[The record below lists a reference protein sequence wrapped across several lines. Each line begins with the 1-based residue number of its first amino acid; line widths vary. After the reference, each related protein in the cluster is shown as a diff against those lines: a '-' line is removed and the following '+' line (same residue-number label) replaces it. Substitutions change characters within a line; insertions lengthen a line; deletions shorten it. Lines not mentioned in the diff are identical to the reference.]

1 MFIDKFI
8 RKKEKKPLLRKR
20 RVSPLT
26 IKILSINVIAI
37 FVVFTAVLHL
47 DRYEDSL
54 IQTELEGLERQA
66 TLFANALSEVAVA
79 RTLGTH
85 NYLSI
90 TAVQN
95 VIDRS
100 ALDSPARSRVFD
112 TGGELLADSYRLPGR
127 VPSVTTTP
135 LASVSPNIFFQ
146 KFLDNFFQDFFYSS
160 TQQHVPNY
168 QQHTIQ
174 LARAFPEVI
183 SALRGSSIKTVKA
196 TTTGGKELTVAMPI
210 RDSLFEKYKP
220 VLGVLLLSSDDKN
233 INAAF
238 NSYQKEL
245 IIAVVIA
252 IIITSALSLYLS
264 RSITRPILRLASAAE
279 KIRSDRNGQQEISKV
294 SERNDELG
302 ELSKALTQMTDDLWQ
317 RLDAIEKF
325 AADVAHEIKNPLTS
339 IRSAVETAS
348 KIKENEKR
356 DKLLALI
363 LDDVHRLDRLITDIS
378 DSSRLDT
385 ELSREKFTAIDIGKL
400 LRAFYELRTSQKKFG
415 EKNLTLNITEGN
427 AELLILGHEIR
438 IVQVIDNIVD
448 NAITFSPPHGSIN
461 IVISADTKSVT
472 ITIDDQGPGIPKG
485 KLDAIFDRFYSERP
499 STEKFGLHSGLGLSI
514 CKQITEAHNGDI
526 TAENRLDHQNITRG
540 ARFIITLPRVTEK
553 QILEP

>member
-1 MFIDKFI
+1 MFIYNLI
-8 RKKEKKPLLRKR
+8 RKKERRSSSRKR

-79 RTLGTH
+79 RNPGTQ

-100 ALDSPARSRVFD
+100 ALDSPARSRVFG

-127 VPSVTTTP
+127 VPSVTTKP

-146 KFLDNFFQDFFYSS
+146 KFLDKFFQDFFHSP

-196 TTTGGKELTVAMPI
+196 TTTGRKLLTVAMPI
-210 RDSLFEKYKP
+210 RKKYKP

-233 INAAF
+233 INVAF

-264 RSITRPILRLASAAE
+264 RSITRPIRRLASAAE
-279 KIRSDRNGQQEISKV
+279 KIRSDRNGRHEISEV

-348 KIKENEKR
+348 KIKDNEKR

-385 ELSREKFTAIDIGKL
+385 ELSREKFTAIDIAKL
-400 LRAFYELRTSQKKFG
+400 LLAFYELRTSQKKFG
-415 EKNLTLNITEGN
+415 EKNLTLDIMEGN

-448 NAITFSPPHGSIN
+448 NAITFSPPHGNIN
-461 IVISADTKSVT
+461 IVVSADTKSVT

-499 STEKFGLHSGLGLSI
+499 PTEKFGLHSGLGLSI
-514 CKQITEAHNGDI
+514 CKQITEAHNGEI
-526 TAENRLDHQNITRG
+526 TAENRLDHQSITKG
-540 ARFIITLPRVTEK
+540 ARFIITLPRVTKE

>member
-1 MFIDKFI
+1 MFIYNLI
-8 RKKEKKPLLRKR
+8 RKKERRSSSRKR

-79 RTLGTH
+79 RNPGTQ

-100 ALDSPARSRVFD
+100 ALDSPARSRVFG

-127 VPSVTTTP
+127 VPLVTTKP

-146 KFLDNFFQDFFYSS
+146 KFLDKFFQDFFYSP

-196 TTTGGKELTVAMPI
+196 TTTGRKLLTVAMPI
-210 RDSLFEKYKP
+210 RKKYKP

-233 INAAF
+233 INVAF

-264 RSITRPILRLASAAE
+264 RSITRPIRRLASAAE
-279 KIRSDRNGQQEISKV
+279 KIRSDRNGRHEISEV

-348 KIKENEKR
+348 KIKDNEKR

-385 ELSREKFTAIDIGKL
+385 ELSREKFTAIDIAKL
-400 LRAFYELRTSQKKFG
+400 LLAFYELRTSQKKFG
-415 EKNLTLNITEGN
+415 EKNLTLDIMEGN

-448 NAITFSPPHGSIN
+448 NAITFSPPHGNIN
-461 IVISADTKSVT
+461 IVVSADTKSVT

-499 STEKFGLHSGLGLSI
+499 PTEKFGLHSGLGLSI
-514 CKQITEAHNGDI
+514 CKQITEAHNGEI
-526 TAENRLDHQNITRG
+526 TAENRLDPQSITKG
-540 ARFIITLPRVTEK
+540 ARFIITLPRVTKE

>member
-1 MFIDKFI
+1 MFIYNLI
-8 RKKEKKPLLRKR
+8 RKKEKRSSSRKR

-79 RTLGTH
+79 RNPGAQ
-85 NYLSI
+85 NYLSV

-100 ALDSPARSRVFD
+100 ALESLARSRVFS

-127 VPSVTTTP
+127 VPSVTTKP

-146 KFLDNFFQDFFYSS
+146 KFLDKFFQDFFYST
-160 TQQHVPNY
+160 TQQHLPNY

-196 TTTGGKELTVAMPI
+196 TTTGRKLLTVAMPI
-210 RDSLFEKYKP
+210 RKKYKP

-233 INAAF
+233 INLAF

-245 IIAVVIA
+245 ITAVVIA
-252 IIITSALSLYLS
+252 IIITSTLSLYLS
-264 RSITRPILRLASAAE
+264 RSITRPIRRLAFAAE
-279 KIRSDRNGQQEISKV
+279 KIRSDRNGRHEISEV
-294 SERNDELG
+294 SERKDELG

-317 RLDAIEKF
+317 RLNAIEKF

-348 KIKENEKR
+348 KIKDNEKR

-363 LDDVHRLDRLITDIS
+363 LNDVHRLDRLITDIS

-385 ELSREKFTAIDIGKL
+385 ELSREKFTVIDIGKL
-400 LRAFYELRTSQKKFG
+400 LLAFYKLRTSQKKFDK
-415 EKNLTLNITEGN
+415 KNLTLNIPEGYDK
-427 AELLILGHEIR
+427 LLILGHEIR

-448 NAITFSPPHGSIN
+448 NAITFSPPHGNIN

-499 STEKFGLHSGLGLSI
+499 PTEKFGLHSGLGLSI
-514 CKQITEAHNGDI
+514 CKQITEAHNGEI
-526 TAENRLDHQNITRG
+526 TAENRLDQQSITKG
-540 ARFIITLPRVTEK
+540 ARFIITLPRVTKE
-553 QILEP
+553 QILEL

>member
-1 MFIDKFI
+1 MFIYNLI
-8 RKKEKKPLLRKR
+8 RKKERRSSSRKR

-79 RTLGTH
+79 RNPGTQ

-100 ALDSPARSRVFD
+100 ALDSPARSRVFG

-127 VPSVTTTP
+127 VPSVTTKP

-146 KFLDNFFQDFFYSS
+146 KFLDKFFQDFFYST

-196 TTTGGKELTVAMPI
+196 TTTGRKLLTVAMPI
-210 RDSLFEKYKP
+210 RKKYKP

-233 INAAF
+233 INVAF

-264 RSITRPILRLASAAE
+264 RSITRPIRRLASAAE
-279 KIRSDRNGQQEISKV
+279 KIRSDRNGRHEISEV

-348 KIKENEKR
+348 KIKDNEKR

-400 LRAFYELRTSQKKFG
+400 LLAFYELRTSQKKFG
-415 EKNLTLNITEGN
+415 EKNLTLDIMEGN

-448 NAITFSPPHGSIN
+448 NAITFSPPHGNIN
-461 IVISADTKSVT
+461 IVVSADTKSVT

-499 STEKFGLHSGLGLSI
+499 PTEKFGLHSGLGLSI
-514 CKQITEAHNGDI
+514 CKQITEAHNGEI
-526 TAENRLDHQNITRG
+526 TAENRLNHQSITKG
-540 ARFIITLPRVTEK
+540 ARFIITLPRVTKE

>member
-1 MFIDKFI
+1 MFIYNLI
-8 RKKEKKPLLRKR
+8 RKQERRSSSRKR

-47 DRYEDSL
+47 DRYEDTL

-79 RTLGTH
+79 RNPGTQ

-100 ALDSPARSRVFD
+100 ALDSPARSRVFG

-127 VPSVTTTP
+127 VPLVTTKP

-146 KFLDNFFQDFFYSS
+146 KFLDKFFQDFFYST

-196 TTTGGKELTVAMPI
+196 TTTGRKLLTVAMPI
-210 RDSLFEKYKP
+210 RKKYKP

-233 INAAF
+233 INVAF

-264 RSITRPILRLASAAE
+264 RSITRPIRRLASAAE
-279 KIRSDRNGQQEISKV
+279 KIRSDRNGRHEITEV

-339 IRSAVETAS
+339 IRSAVETAG
-348 KIKENEKR
+348 KIKDNEKR

-400 LRAFYELRTSQKKFG
+400 LLAFYELRTSQKKFG
-415 EKNLTLNITEGN
+415 EKNLTLDIMEGN

-448 NAITFSPPHGSIN
+448 NAITFSPPHGN
-461 IVISADTKSVT
+461 IDIVVSADTKSVT

-499 STEKFGLHSGLGLSI
+499 PTEKFGLHSGLGLSI
-514 CKQITEAHNGDI
+514 CKQITEAHNGEI
-526 TAENRLDHQNITRG
+526 TAENRLDPQSITKG
-540 ARFIITLPRVTEK
+540 ARFIITLPRVTKE

>member
-1 MFIDKFI
+1 MFIYNLI
-8 RKKEKKPLLRKR
+8 RKKERRSSSRKR

-79 RTLGTH
+79 RNPGTQ

-100 ALDSPARSRVFD
+100 ALDSPARSRVFG

-127 VPSVTTTP
+127 VPSVTTKP

-146 KFLDNFFQDFFYSS
+146 KFLDKFFQDFFYST

-196 TTTGGKELTVAMPI
+196 TTTGRKLLTVAMPI
-210 RDSLFEKYKP
+210 RKKYKP

-233 INAAF
+233 INVAF

-264 RSITRPILRLASAAE
+264 RSITRPIRRLASAAE
-279 KIRSDRNGQQEISKV
+279 KIRSDRNGRHEISEV

-348 KIKENEKR
+348 KIKDNEKR

-400 LRAFYELRTSQKKFG
+400 LLAFYELRTSQKKFG
-415 EKNLTLNITEGN
+415 EKNLTLDIMEGN

-461 IVISADTKSVT
+461 IVVSADTKSVT

-499 STEKFGLHSGLGLSI
+499 PTEKFGLHSGLGLSI
-514 CKQITEAHNGDI
+514 CKQITEAHNGEI
-526 TAENRLDHQNITRG
+526 TAENRLDHQSITKG
-540 ARFIITLPRVTEK
+540 ARFIITLPRVTKE

>member
-1 MFIDKFI
+1 MFIYNLI
-8 RKKEKKPLLRKR
+8 RKKERRSSSRKR

-79 RTLGTH
+79 RNPGTQ

-100 ALDSPARSRVFD
+100 ALDSPARSRVFG

-127 VPSVTTTP
+127 VPSVTTKP

-146 KFLDNFFQDFFYSS
+146 KFLDKFFQDFFYST

-196 TTTGGKELTVAMPI
+196 TTTGRKLLTVAMPI
-210 RDSLFEKYKP
+210 RKKYKP

-233 INAAF
+233 INVAF

-264 RSITRPILRLASAAE
+264 RSITRPIRRLASAAE
-279 KIRSDRNGQQEISKV
+279 KIRSDRNGRHEISEV

-348 KIKENEKR
+348 KIKDNEKR

-385 ELSREKFTAIDIGKL
+385 ELSREKFTAIDIAKL
-400 LRAFYELRTSQKKFG
+400 LLAFYELRTSQKKFG
-415 EKNLTLNITEGN
+415 EKNLTLDIMEGN

-448 NAITFSPPHGSIN
+448 NAITFSPPHGNIN
-461 IVISADTKSVT
+461 IVVSADTKSVT

-499 STEKFGLHSGLGLSI
+499 PTEKFGLHSGLGLSI
-514 CKQITEAHNGDI
+514 CKQITEAHNGEI
-526 TAENRLDHQNITRG
+526 TAENRLDPQSITKG
-540 ARFIITLPRVTEK
+540 ARFIITLPRVTKE

>member
-1 MFIDKFI
+1 MFIYNLI
-8 RKKEKKPLLRKR
+8 RKKERRSSSRKR

-79 RTLGTH
+79 RNPGTQ

-100 ALDSPARSRVFD
+100 ALDSPARSRVFG

-127 VPSVTTTP
+127 VPSVTTKP

-146 KFLDNFFQDFFYSS
+146 KFLDKFFQDFFYST

-196 TTTGGKELTVAMPI
+196 TTTGRKLLTVAMPI
-210 RDSLFEKYKP
+210 RKKYKP

-233 INAAF
+233 INVAF

-264 RSITRPILRLASAAE
+264 RSITRPIRRLASAAE
-279 KIRSDRNGQQEISKV
+279 KIRSDRNGRHEISEV

-348 KIKENEKR
+348 KIKDNEKR

-385 ELSREKFTAIDIGKL
+385 ELSREKFTAIDIAKL
-400 LRAFYELRTSQKKFG
+400 LLAFYELRTSQKKFG
-415 EKNLTLNITEGN
+415 EKNLTLDIMEGN

-448 NAITFSPPHGSIN
+448 NAITFSPPHGNIN
-461 IVISADTKSVT
+461 IVVSADTKSVT

-499 STEKFGLHSGLGLSI
+499 PTEKFGLHSGLGLSI
-514 CKQITEAHNGDI
+514 CKQITEAHNGEI
-526 TAENRLDHQNITRG
+526 TAENRLDHQSITKG
-540 ARFIITLPRVTEK
+540 ARFIITLPRVTKE

>member
-1 MFIDKFI
+1 MFIYNII
-8 RKKEKKPLLRKR
+8 RKKEKRSSSRKR
-20 RVSPLT
+20 QVSPLT

-79 RTLGTH
+79 RNPGTQ
-85 NYLSI
+85 NYLSV

-100 ALDSPARSRVFD
+100 ALESLARSRVFS
-112 TGGELLADSYRLPGR
+112 TEGELLADSYRLPGR
-127 VPSVTTTP
+127 VPSVTTKP

-146 KFLDNFFQDFFYSS
+146 KFIDKFFQDFFHS
-160 TQQHVPNY
+160 TTQRHVPNY

-196 TTTGGKELTVAMPI
+196 TTTGRKLLTVAMPI
-210 RDSLFEKYKP
+210 RKKYKP

-233 INAAF
+233 INVAF

-245 IIAVVIA
+245 ITAVVIA

-264 RSITRPILRLASAAE
+264 RSITRPIRRLAFAAE
-279 KIRSDRNGQQEISKV
+279 KIRSDRNGRHEISEV

-348 KIKENEKR
+348 KIKDNEKR

-385 ELSREKFTAIDIGKL
+385 ELSREKFMAIDIGKL
-400 LRAFYELRTSQKKFG
+400 LLAFYELRTSQKKFD
-415 EKNLTLNITEGN
+415 KKILNLDIMEGN

-448 NAITFSPPHGSIN
+448 NAITFSPPHGNIN
-461 IVISADTKSVT
+461 IVLSADTRSVT

-499 STEKFGLHSGLGLSI
+499 PTEKFGLHSGLGLSI
-514 CKQITEAHNGDI
+514 CKQITEAHNGEI
-526 TAENRLDHQNITRG
+526 TAENRLDQQSITKG
-540 ARFIITLPRVTEK
+540 ARFIITLPRLTKE

>member
-79 RTLGTH
+79 RNPGTQ

-100 ALDSPARSRVFD
+100 ALDSPARSRVFG

-127 VPSVTTTP
+127 VPSVTTKP

-146 KFLDNFFQDFFYSS
+146 KFLDKFFQDFFYST

-196 TTTGGKELTVAMPI
+196 TTTGRKLLTVAMPI
-210 RDSLFEKYKP
+210 RKKYKP

-233 INAAF
+233 INVAF

-264 RSITRPILRLASAAE
+264 RSITRPIRRLASAAE
-279 KIRSDRNGQQEISKV
+279 KIRSDRNGRHGISEV

-348 KIKENEKR
+348 KIKDNEKR

-385 ELSREKFTAIDIGKL
+385 ELSREKFTAIDIRKL
-400 LRAFYELRTSQKKFG
+400 LLAFYELRTSQKKFG
-415 EKNLTLNITEGN
+415 EKNLTLDIMEGN

-526 TAENRLDHQNITRG
+526 TAENRLDHQKITRG
-540 ARFIITLPRVTEK
+540 ARFIITLPRVTKE

>member
-1 MFIDKFI
+1 MFIYNLI
-8 RKKEKKPLLRKR
+8 RKKEKRSSSRKR

-79 RTLGTH
+79 RNPGAQ
-85 NYLSI
+85 NYLSV

-100 ALDSPARSRVFD
+100 ALESLARSRVFG

-127 VPSVTTTP
+127 VPSVTTKP

-146 KFLDNFFQDFFYSS
+146 KFLDKFFQDFFYST

-196 TTTGGKELTVAMPI
+196 TATGRKLLAVAMPI
-210 RDSLFEKYKP
+210 RKKYKP

-233 INAAF
+233 INLAF

-245 IIAVVIA
+245 ITAVVIA

-264 RSITRPILRLASAAE
+264 RSITRPIRRLAFAAE
-279 KIRSDRNGQQEISKV
+279 KIRSDRNGRHEISEV
-294 SERNDELG
+294 SERKDELG

-317 RLDAIEKF
+317 RLNAIEKF

-348 KIKENEKR
+348 KIKDNEKR

-400 LRAFYELRTSQKKFG
+400 LLAFYKLRTSQKKFDK
-415 EKNLTLNITEGN
+415 KNLTLNITEGN
-427 AELLILGHEIR
+427 DELIILGHEIR

-448 NAITFSPPHGSIN
+448 NAITFSPPHGNIN
-461 IVISADTKSVT
+461 IVVSADTKSVT

-485 KLDAIFDRFYSERP
+485 KLDAIFNRFYSERP
-499 STEKFGLHSGLGLSI
+499 PTEKFGLHSGLGLSI
-514 CKQITEAHNGDI
+514 CKQITEAHNGEI
-526 TAENRLDHQNITRG
+526 TAENRLDQQSITKG
-540 ARFIITLPRVTEK
+540 ARFIINLPRLTKE

>member
-1 MFIDKFI
+1 MFIYNLI
-8 RKKEKKPLLRKR
+8 RKKEKRSSSRKR

-79 RTLGTH
+79 RNPGTQ

-100 ALDSPARSRVFD
+100 ALESLARSRVFG

-127 VPSVTTTP
+127 VPSVTTKP

-146 KFLDNFFQDFFYSS
+146 KFFGKFFQDFFYST
-160 TQQHVPNY
+160 TQQYVPNY
-168 QQHTIQ
+168 QQHTLQ

-196 TTTGGKELTVAMPI
+196 TTTGRKLLTVAMPI
-210 RDSLFEKYKP
+210 RKKYKP

-233 INAAF
+233 INVAF

-264 RSITRPILRLASAAE
+264 RSITRPIRRLAFAAE
-279 KIRSDRNGQQEISKV
+279 KIRSDRNGRHEISEV
-294 SERNDELG
+294 SKRKDELG
-302 ELSKALTQMTDDLWQ
+302 ELSKALTQMTEDLWQ

-348 KIKENEKR
+348 KIKDNEKR

-400 LRAFYELRTSQKKFG
+400 LLAFYKLRISQKKFDQ
-415 EKNLTLNITEGN
+415 KNLTLDLMEGN

-448 NAITFSPPHGSIN
+448 NAITFSPPHGNIN
-461 IVISADTKSVT
+461 IVVSADTKSVT
-472 ITIDDQGPGIPKG
+472 ITIDDQGPGIPEG

-499 STEKFGLHSGLGLSI
+499 PTEKFGLHSGLGLSI
-514 CKQITEAHNGDI
+514 CKQITEAHNGEI
-526 TAENRLDHQNITRG
+526 TAENRLDQQSITKG
-540 ARFIITLPRVTEK
+540 ARFIITLPRVTKE
-553 QILEP
+553 QILEL

>member
-1 MFIDKFI
+1 MFIYNLI
-8 RKKEKKPLLRKR
+8 RKKERRSSSRKR

-37 FVVFTAVLHL
+37 FVEFTAVLHL

-79 RTLGTH
+79 RNLGTQ

-100 ALDSPARSRVFD
+100 ALDSPARSRVFG

-127 VPSVTTTP
+127 VPSVTTKP

-146 KFLDNFFQDFFYSS
+146 KFLDKFFQDFFYSP

-196 TTTGGKELTVAMPI
+196 TTTGRKLLTVAMPI
-210 RDSLFEKYKP
+210 RKKYKP
-220 VLGVLLLSSDDKN
+220 VLGVLHLSSDDKN
-233 INAAF
+233 INVAF

-264 RSITRPILRLASAAE
+264 RSITRPIRRLASAAE
-279 KIRSDRNGQQEISKV
+279 KIRSDRNGRHEISEV

-348 KIKENEKR
+348 KIKDNEKR

-385 ELSREKFTAIDIGKL
+385 ELSREKFTAIDIAKL
-400 LRAFYELRTSQKKFG
+400 LLAFYELRTSQKKFG
-415 EKNLTLNITEGN
+415 EKNLTLDIMEGN

-448 NAITFSPPHGSIN
+448 NAITFSPPHGNIN
-461 IVISADTKSVT
+461 IFASADTKSVT

-485 KLDAIFDRFYSERP
+485 KLGAIFDRFYSERP
-499 STEKFGLHSGLGLSI
+499 PTEKFGLHSGLGLSI
-514 CKQITEAHNGDI
+514 CKQITEAHNGEI
-526 TAENRLDHQNITRG
+526 MAENRLDHQSITKG
-540 ARFIITLPRVTEK
+540 ARFIITLPRVTKE

>member
-1 MFIDKFI
+1 MFIYNLI
-8 RKKEKKPLLRKR
+8 RKKERRSSSRQR
-20 RVSPLT
+20 RVAPLT

-79 RTLGTH
+79 RNLGAQ

-100 ALDSPARSRVFD
+100 ALDSPARSRVFG

-127 VPSVTTTP
+127 VPSVTTKP

-146 KFLDNFFQDFFYSS
+146 KFLDKFFQDFFYST

-196 TTTGGKELTVAMPI
+196 TTTGRKLLTVAMPI
-210 RDSLFEKYKP
+210 RKKYKP

-233 INAAF
+233 INVAF

-264 RSITRPILRLASAAE
+264 RSITRPIRRLASAAE
-279 KIRSDRNGQQEISKV
+279 KIRSDRNGRHEISEV

-348 KIKENEKR
+348 KIKDNEKR

-385 ELSREKFTAIDIGKL
+385 ELSREKFTAIDIRKL
-400 LRAFYELRTSQKKFG
+400 LLAFYELRTSQKKFG
-415 EKNLTLNITEGN
+415 EKNLTLDIMERN

-448 NAITFSPPHGSIN
+448 NAITFSPLHGSIN
-461 IVISADTKSVT
+461 IVVSADTNSVT

-485 KLDAIFDRFYSERP
+485 KLDTIFDRFYSERP
-499 STEKFGLHSGLGLSI
+499 PTEKFGLHSGLGLSI
-514 CKQITEAHNGDI
+514 CKQITEAHNGEI
-526 TAENRLDHQNITRG
+526 TAENRLDHQSITKG
-540 ARFIITLPRVTEK
+540 ARFIITLPRVTKE

>member
-1 MFIDKFI
+1 MFIYNLI
-8 RKKEKKPLLRKR
+8 RKKERRSSSRKR

-79 RTLGTH
+79 RNLGTQ

-100 ALDSPARSRVFD
+100 ALDSPARSRVFG

-127 VPSVTTTP
+127 VPSVTTKP

-146 KFLDNFFQDFFYSS
+146 KFLDKFFQDFFYST

-196 TTTGGKELTVAMPI
+196 TTTGRKLLTVAMPI
-210 RDSLFEKYKP
+210 RKKYKP

-233 INAAF
+233 INVAF

-264 RSITRPILRLASAAE
+264 RSITRPIRRLASAAE
-279 KIRSDRNGQQEISKV
+279 KIRSDRNGRHEISEV

-348 KIKENEKR
+348 KIKDNEKR

-400 LRAFYELRTSQKKFG
+400 LLAFYELRTSQKKFG
-415 EKNLTLNITEGN
+415 EKNLTLDIMEGN

-461 IVISADTKSVT
+461 IVVSADTKSVT

-499 STEKFGLHSGLGLSI
+499 PTEKFGLHSGLGLSI
-514 CKQITEAHNGDI
+514 CKQITEAHNGEI
-526 TAENRLDHQNITRG
+526 TAENRLDHQSITKG
-540 ARFIITLPRVTEK
+540 ARFIITLPRVTKE

>member
-79 RTLGTH
+79 RNLGTQ

-100 ALDSPARSRVFD
+100 ALDSPARSRVFG

-127 VPSVTTTP
+127 VPSVTTKP

-146 KFLDNFFQDFFYSS
+146 KFLDKFFQDFFYST

-210 RDSLFEKYKP
+210 RKKYKP

-233 INAAF
+233 INVAF

-264 RSITRPILRLASAAE
+264 RSITRPIGRLASAAE
-279 KIRSDRNGQQEISKV
+279 KIRSDRNGRHEISEV

-348 KIKENEKR
+348 KIKDNEKR

-385 ELSREKFTAIDIGKL
+385 ELSREKFTAIDIRKL
-400 LRAFYELRTSQKKFG
+400 LLAFYELRTSQKKFG
-415 EKNLTLNITEGN
+415 EKNLTLDIMEGN

-448 NAITFSPPHGSIN
+448 NAITFSPPHGNIN
-461 IVISADTKSVT
+461 IAVSADTKSVT

-553 QILEP
+553 QILES

>member
-1 MFIDKFI
+1 MFIYNLI
-8 RKKEKKPLLRKR
+8 RKKERRSSSRKR

-79 RTLGTH
+79 RNPGTQ

-100 ALDSPARSRVFD
+100 ALDSPARSRVFG

-127 VPSVTTTP
+127 VPSVTIKP

-146 KFLDNFFQDFFYSS
+146 KFLDKFFQDFFYSP

-196 TTTGGKELTVAMPI
+196 TTTGRKLLTVAMPI
-210 RDSLFEKYKP
+210 RKKYKP

-233 INAAF
+233 INVAF

-245 IIAVVIA
+245 IIAVAIA
-252 IIITSALSLYLS
+252 ILITSALSLYLS
-264 RSITRPILRLASAAE
+264 RSITRPIRRLASAAE
-279 KIRSDRNGQQEISKV
+279 KIRSDRNGRHEISEV

-348 KIKENEKR
+348 KIKDNEKR

-385 ELSREKFTAIDIGKL
+385 ELSREKFTAIDIAKL
-400 LRAFYELRTSQKKFG
+400 LLAFYELRTSQKKFG
-415 EKNLTLNITEGN
+415 EKNLTLDIMEGN

-448 NAITFSPPHGSIN
+448 NAITFSPPHGNIN
-461 IVISADTKSVT
+461 IVVSADTKSVT

-499 STEKFGLHSGLGLSI
+499 PTEKFGLHSGLGLSI
-514 CKQITEAHNGDI
+514 CKQITEAHNGEI
-526 TAENRLDHQNITRG
+526 TAENRLDHQSITKG
-540 ARFIITLPRVTEK
+540 ARFIITLPRVTKE

>member
-1 MFIDKFI
+1 MFIYNLI
-8 RKKEKKPLLRKR
+8 RKKERKSSSRKR

-79 RTLGTH
+79 RNPGTQ

-90 TAVQN
+90 IAVQN

-100 ALDSPARSRVFD
+100 ALDSPARSRVFS

-127 VPSVTTTP
+127 VPSVTTKP

-146 KFLDNFFQDFFYSS
+146 KFLDKFFQDFFYST

-196 TTTGGKELTVAMPI
+196 TTTGRKLLTVAMPI
-210 RDSLFEKYKP
+210 RKKYKP

-233 INAAF
+233 INVAF

-264 RSITRPILRLASAAE
+264 RSITRPIRRLASAAE
-279 KIRSDRNGQQEISKV
+279 KIRSDRNGRHEISEV

-348 KIKENEKR
+348 KIKDNEKR

-385 ELSREKFTAIDIGKL
+385 ELSREKFTAIDIAKL
-400 LRAFYELRTSQKKFG
+400 LLAFYELRTSQKKFG
-415 EKNLTLNITEGN
+415 EKNLTLDIMEGN

-448 NAITFSPPHGSIN
+448 NAITFSPPHGNIN
-461 IVISADTKSVT
+461 IVVSADTKSVT
-472 ITIDDQGPGIPKG
+472 ITIDDQGPGIPNG

-499 STEKFGLHSGLGLSI
+499 PTEKFGLHSGLGLSI
-514 CKQITEAHNGDI
+514 CKQITEAHNGEI
-526 TAENRLDHQNITRG
+526 TAENRLDHQSITKG
-540 ARFIITLPRVTEK
+540 ARFIITLPRVTKE

>member
-1 MFIDKFI
+1 MFIYNRI
-8 RKKEKKPLLRKR
+8 RKKEKGSSSRKR

-79 RTLGTH
+79 RNPGTQ
-85 NYLSI
+85 NYLSV

-100 ALDSPARSRVFD
+100 ALETLARSRVFG
-112 TGGELLADSYRLPGR
+112 TGGELLADSYRFPGR
-127 VPSVTTTP
+127 VPSVTIKP

-146 KFLDNFFQDFFYSS
+146 RFLDKFFQDFFYS
-160 TQQHVPNY
+160 TTRQHVPNY

-196 TTTGGKELTVAMPI
+196 TTTGRKLLTVAMPI
-210 RDSLFEKYKP
+210 RKKYKP

-233 INAAF
+233 INVAF

-245 IIAVVIA
+245 ITAVVIA

-264 RSITRPILRLASAAE
+264 RSITRPIRRLALAAE
-279 KIRSDRNGQQEISKV
+279 KIRSDRNGRHGISEV

-348 KIKENEKR
+348 KIKDNEKR

-400 LRAFYELRTSQKKFG
+400 LLAFYELRTSQKKFDK
-415 EKNLTLNITEGN
+415 KNLSLDIMEGN

-448 NAITFSPPHGSIN
+448 NAITFSPPNGNIN
-461 IVISADTKSVT
+461 IVVSADTNSVT

-499 STEKFGLHSGLGLSI
+499 PTEKFGLHSGLGLSI
-514 CKQITEAHNGDI
+514 CKQIAEAHNGEI
-526 TAENRLDHQNITRG
+526 TAENRLDQQSITKG
-540 ARFIITLPRVTEK
+540 ARFIITLPRFTKE

>member
-1 MFIDKFI
+1 MFIYNLI
-8 RKKEKKPLLRKR
+8 RKKERRSSSRKR

-47 DRYEDSL
+47 DRYEDTL

-79 RTLGTH
+79 RNPGTQ

-100 ALDSPARSRVFD
+100 ALDSPARSRVFG

-127 VPSVTTTP
+127 VPSVTTKP

-146 KFLDNFFQDFFYSS
+146 KFLDKFFQDFFYSP

-196 TTTGGKELTVAMPI
+196 TTTGRKLLTVAMPI
-210 RDSLFEKYKP
+210 RKKYKP

-233 INAAF
+233 INVAF

-264 RSITRPILRLASAAE
+264 RSITRPIRRLASAAE
-279 KIRSDRNGQQEISKV
+279 KIRSDRNGRHEISEV

-348 KIKENEKR
+348 KIKDNEKR

-400 LRAFYELRTSQKKFG
+400 LLAFYELRTSQKKFG
-415 EKNLTLNITEGN
+415 EKNLTLDIMEGN

-448 NAITFSPPHGSIN
+448 NAITFSPPHGNIN
-461 IVISADTKSVT
+461 IAVSADTKSVT

-499 STEKFGLHSGLGLSI
+499 PTEKFGLHSGLGLSI
-514 CKQITEAHNGDI
+514 CKQITEAHNGEI
-526 TAENRLDHQNITRG
+526 TAENRLDPQSITKG
-540 ARFIITLPRVTEK
+540 ARFIITLPRVTKE

>member
-1 MFIDKFI
+1 MFIYNLI
-8 RKKEKKPLLRKR
+8 RKKERRSSSRKR

-79 RTLGTH
+79 RNPGTQ

-90 TAVQN
+90 IAVQN

-100 ALDSPARSRVFD
+100 ALDSPARSRVFG

-127 VPSVTTTP
+127 VPSVTTKP

-146 KFLDNFFQDFFYSS
+146 KFLDKFFQDFFYST

-196 TTTGGKELTVAMPI
+196 TTTGRKLLTVAMPI
-210 RDSLFEKYKP
+210 RKKYKP

-233 INAAF
+233 INVAF

-264 RSITRPILRLASAAE
+264 RSITRPIRRLASAAE
-279 KIRSDRNGQQEISKV
+279 KIRSDRNGRHEISEV

-348 KIKENEKR
+348 KIKDNEKR

-385 ELSREKFTAIDIGKL
+385 ELSREKFTAIDIAKL
-400 LRAFYELRTSQKKFG
+400 LLAFYELRTSQKKFG
-415 EKNLTLNITEGN
+415 EKNLTLDIMEGN

-448 NAITFSPPHGSIN
+448 NAITFSPPHGNIN
-461 IVISADTKSVT
+461 IVVSADTKSVT

-499 STEKFGLHSGLGLSI
+499 PTEKFGLHSGLGLSI
-514 CKQITEAHNGDI
+514 CKQITEAHNGEI
-526 TAENRLDHQNITRG
+526 TAENRLDHQSITKG
-540 ARFIITLPRVTEK
+540 ARFIITLPRVTKE

>member
-1 MFIDKFI
+1 MFIYNRI
-8 RKKEKKPLLRKR
+8 RKKEKGSSSRKR

-79 RTLGTH
+79 RNPGTQ
-85 NYLSI
+85 NYLSV

-100 ALDSPARSRVFD
+100 ALESLARSRVFG
-112 TGGELLADSYRLPGR
+112 TGGELLADSYRFPGR
-127 VPSVTTTP
+127 VPSVTIKP

-146 KFLDNFFQDFFYSS
+146 KFLDKFFQDFFYS
-160 TQQHVPNY
+160 TTRQHVPNY

-196 TTTGGKELTVAMPI
+196 TTTGRKLLTVAMPI
-210 RDSLFEKYKP
+210 RKKYKP

-233 INAAF
+233 INVAF

-245 IIAVVIA
+245 ITAVVIA

-264 RSITRPILRLASAAE
+264 RSITRPIRRLALAAE
-279 KIRSDRNGQQEISKV
+279 KIRSDRNGRHGISEV

-348 KIKENEKR
+348 KIKDNEKR

-400 LRAFYELRTSQKKFG
+400 LLAFYELRTSQKKFDK
-415 EKNLTLNITEGN
+415 KNLSLDIMEGN

-448 NAITFSPPHGSIN
+448 NAITFSPPNGNIN
-461 IVISADTKSVT
+461 IVVSADTNSVT

-499 STEKFGLHSGLGLSI
+499 PTEKFGLHSGLGLSI
-514 CKQITEAHNGDI
+514 CKQIAEAHNGEI
-526 TAENRLDHQNITRG
+526 TAENRLDQQSITKG
-540 ARFIITLPRVTEK
+540 ARFIITLPRFTKE

>member
-1 MFIDKFI
+1 MFIYNII
-8 RKKEKKPLLRKR
+8 RKKEKRSSSRKR
-20 RVSPLT
+20 QVSPLT

-79 RTLGTH
+79 RNPGTQ
-85 NYLSI
+85 NYLSV

-100 ALDSPARSRVFD
+100 ALESLARSRVFS
-112 TGGELLADSYRLPGR
+112 TEGELLADSYRLPGR
-127 VPSVTTTP
+127 VPSVTTKP

-146 KFLDNFFQDFFYSS
+146 KFLDKFFQDFFYST
-160 TQQHVPNY
+160 TQRHVPNY

-196 TTTGGKELTVAMPI
+196 TTTGRKLLTVAMPI
-210 RDSLFEKYKP
+210 RKKYKP

-233 INAAF
+233 INVAF

-245 IIAVVIA
+245 ITAVVIA

-264 RSITRPILRLASAAE
+264 RSITRPIRRLAFAAE
-279 KIRSDRNGQQEISKV
+279 KIRSDRNGRHEISEV

-348 KIKENEKR
+348 KIKDNEKR

-385 ELSREKFTAIDIGKL
+385 ELSREKFMAIDIGKL
-400 LRAFYELRTSQKKFG
+400 LLAFYELRTSQKKFD
-415 EKNLTLNITEGN
+415 KKILNLDIMEGN

-448 NAITFSPPHGSIN
+448 NAITFSPPHGNIN
-461 IVISADTKSVT
+461 IVLSADTRSVT

-499 STEKFGLHSGLGLSI
+499 PTEKFGLHSGLGLSI
-514 CKQITEAHNGDI
+514 CKQITEAHNGEI
-526 TAENRLDHQNITRG
+526 TAENRLDQQSITKG
-540 ARFIITLPRVTEK
+540 ARFIITLPRLTKE

>member
-8 RKKEKKPLLRKR
+8 RKKEKKPSLRKR

-54 IQTELEGLERQA
+54 IQTELEGLEQQA

-79 RTLGTH
+79 RNFETL

-90 TAVQN
+90 TAVQR
-95 VIDRS
+95 VIYRS
-100 ALDSPARSRVFD
+100 ALDAPARSRVFD

-127 VPSVTTTP
+127 VTSVTTKP

-146 KFLDNFFQDFFYSS
+146 KFLDNFFQDFFYST

-196 TTTGGKELTVAMPI
+196 TTTGRKLLTVAMPI
-210 RDSLFEKYKP
+210 RKKYKP

-233 INAAF
+233 INVAF

-264 RSITRPILRLASAAE
+264 RSITRPIRRLASAAE
-279 KIRSDRNGQQEISKV
+279 KIRSDRNGQHEISEV

-317 RLDAIEKF
+317 RLDAI
-325 AADVAHEIKNPLTS
+325 
-339 IRSAVETAS
+339 
-348 KIKENEKR
+348 
-356 DKLLALI
+356 
-363 LDDVHRLDRLITDIS
+363 
-378 DSSRLDT
+378 
-385 ELSREKFTAIDIGKL
+385 
-400 LRAFYELRTSQKKFG
+400 
-415 EKNLTLNITEGN
+415 
-427 AELLILGHEIR
+427 
-438 IVQVIDNIVD
+438 
-448 NAITFSPPHGSIN
+448 
-461 IVISADTKSVT
+461 
-472 ITIDDQGPGIPKG
+472 
-485 KLDAIFDRFYSERP
+485 
-499 STEKFGLHSGLGLSI
+499 
-514 CKQITEAHNGDI
+514 
-526 TAENRLDHQNITRG
+526 
-540 ARFIITLPRVTEK
+540 
-553 QILEP
+553 

>member
-1 MFIDKFI
+1 MFIYNLI
-8 RKKEKKPLLRKR
+8 RKKERRSSSRKR

-79 RTLGTH
+79 RNPGTQ

-100 ALDSPARSRVFD
+100 ALDSPARSRVFG

-127 VPSVTTTP
+127 VPSVTTKP

-146 KFLDNFFQDFFYSS
+146 KFLDKFFQDFFHSP

-196 TTTGGKELTVAMPI
+196 TTTGRKLLTVAMPI
-210 RDSLFEKYKP
+210 RKKYKP

-233 INAAF
+233 INVAF

-264 RSITRPILRLASAAE
+264 RSITRPIRRLASAAE
-279 KIRSDRNGQQEISKV
+279 KIRSDRNGRHEISEV

-348 KIKENEKR
+348 KIKDNEKR

-385 ELSREKFTAIDIGKL
+385 ELSREKFTAIDIAKL
-400 LRAFYELRTSQKKFG
+400 LLAFYELRTSQKKFG
-415 EKNLTLNITEGN
+415 EKNLTLDIMEGN

-448 NAITFSPPHGSIN
+448 NAITFSPPHGNIN
-461 IVISADTKSVT
+461 IVVSADTKSVT

-499 STEKFGLHSGLGLSI
+499 PTEKFGLHSGLGLSI
-514 CKQITEAHNGDI
+514 CKQITEAHNGEI
-526 TAENRLDHQNITRG
+526 TAENRLNHQSITKG
-540 ARFIITLPRVTEK
+540 ARFIITLPRVTKE

>member
-1 MFIDKFI
+1 MFIYNLI
-8 RKKEKKPLLRKR
+8 RKKERRSSSRKR

-79 RTLGTH
+79 RNPGTQ

-100 ALDSPARSRVFD
+100 ALDSPARSRVFG

-127 VPSVTTTP
+127 VPSVTTKP

-146 KFLDNFFQDFFYSS
+146 KFLDKFFQDFFYST

-196 TTTGGKELTVAMPI
+196 TTTGRKLLTVAMPI
-210 RDSLFEKYKP
+210 RKKYKP

-233 INAAF
+233 INVAF

-264 RSITRPILRLASAAE
+264 RSITRPIRRLASAAE
-279 KIRSDRNGQQEISKV
+279 KIRSDRNGRHEISEV

-348 KIKENEKR
+348 KIKDNEKR

-400 LRAFYELRTSQKKFG
+400 LLAFYELRTSQKKFG
-415 EKNLTLNITEGN
+415 EKNLTLDIMEGN

-448 NAITFSPPHGSIN
+448 NAITFSPPHGNIN
-461 IVISADTKSVT
+461 IVVSADTKSVT

-499 STEKFGLHSGLGLSI
+499 PTEKFGLHSGLGLSI
-514 CKQITEAHNGDI
+514 CKQITEAHNGEI
-526 TAENRLDHQNITRG
+526 TAENRLDHQSITKG
-540 ARFIITLPRVTEK
+540 ARFIITLPRVTKE

>member
-1 MFIDKFI
+1 MFIYNLI
-8 RKKEKKPLLRKR
+8 RKKERRSSSRKR

-79 RTLGTH
+79 RNPGTQ

-100 ALDSPARSRVFD
+100 ALDSPARSRVFG

-127 VPSVTTTP
+127 VPSVTTKP

-146 KFLDNFFQDFFYSS
+146 KFLDKFFQDFFHSP

-196 TTTGGKELTVAMPI
+196 TTTGRKLLTVAMPI
-210 RDSLFEKYKP
+210 RKKYKP

-233 INAAF
+233 INVAF

-264 RSITRPILRLASAAE
+264 RSITRPIRRLASAAE
-279 KIRSDRNGQQEISKV
+279 KIRSDRNGRHEISEV

-348 KIKENEKR
+348 KIKDNEKR

-385 ELSREKFTAIDIGKL
+385 ELSREKFTAIDIAKL
-400 LRAFYELRTSQKKFG
+400 LLAFYELRTSQKKFG
-415 EKNLTLNITEGN
+415 EKNLTLDIMEEN

-448 NAITFSPPHGSIN
+448 NAITFSPPHGNIN
-461 IVISADTKSVT
+461 IVVSADTKSVT

-499 STEKFGLHSGLGLSI
+499 PTEKFGLHSGLGLSI
-514 CKQITEAHNGDI
+514 CKQITEAHNGEI
-526 TAENRLDHQNITRG
+526 TAENRLNHQSITKG
-540 ARFIITLPRVTEK
+540 ARFIITLPRVTKE

>member
-1 MFIDKFI
+1 MFIDNLI
-8 RKKEKKPLLRKR
+8 RKKEKRPSLRKR

-79 RTLGTH
+79 RNFETL

-90 TAVQN
+90 TAVQR
-95 VIDRS
+95 VIYRS

-127 VPSVTTTP
+127 VTSVTTKP

-146 KFLDNFFQDFFYSS
+146 KFLDKFFQDFFYST

-196 TTTGGKELTVAMPI
+196 TTTGRKLLTVAMPI
-210 RDSLFEKYKP
+210 RKKYKP

-233 INAAF
+233 INVAF

-264 RSITRPILRLASAAE
+264 RSITRPIRRLASAAE
-279 KIRSDRNGQQEISKV
+279 KIRSDRNGRHEISEV

-302 ELSKALTQMTDDLWQ
+302 DLSKALTQMTDNLWQ

-348 KIKENEKR
+348 KIKDNEKR

-400 LRAFYELRTSQKKFG
+400 LLAFYELRTSQKKFG
-415 EKNLTLNITEGN
+415 EKNLTLDIMEGN

-499 STEKFGLHSGLGLSI
+499 PTEKFGLHSGLGLSI
-514 CKQITEAHNGDI
+514 CKQITEAHNGEI
-526 TAENRLDHQNITRG
+526 MAENRVDQQSITKG
-540 ARFIITLPRVTEK
+540 ARFIIILPRVTKE

>member
-1 MFIDKFI
+1 MFIYNLI
-8 RKKEKKPLLRKR
+8 RKKERRSSSRKR

-79 RTLGTH
+79 RNPGTQ

-100 ALDSPARSRVFD
+100 ALDSPARSRVFG

-127 VPSVTTTP
+127 VPLVTTKP

-146 KFLDNFFQDFFYSS
+146 KFLDKFFQDFFYST

-196 TTTGGKELTVAMPI
+196 TTTGRKLLTVAMPI
-210 RDSLFEKYKP
+210 RKKYKP

-233 INAAF
+233 INVAF

-264 RSITRPILRLASAAE
+264 RSITRPIRRLASAAE
-279 KIRSDRNGQQEISKV
+279 KIRSDRNGRHEITEV

-348 KIKENEKR
+348 KIKDNEKR

-400 LRAFYELRTSQKKFG
+400 LLAFYELRTSQKKFG
-415 EKNLTLNITEGN
+415 EKNLTLDIMEGN

-448 NAITFSPPHGSIN
+448 NAITFSPPHGNIN
-461 IVISADTKSVT
+461 IVVSADTKSVT

-499 STEKFGLHSGLGLSI
+499 PTEKFGLHSGLGLSI
-514 CKQITEAHNGDI
+514 CKQITEAHNGEI
-526 TAENRLDHQNITRG
+526 TAENRLDPQSITKG
-540 ARFIITLPRVTEK
+540 ARFIITLPRVTKE

>member
-1 MFIDKFI
+1 MFIYNLI
-8 RKKEKKPLLRKR
+8 RKKERRSSSRKR

-79 RTLGTH
+79 RNPGTQ

-100 ALDSPARSRVFD
+100 ALDSPARSRVFG

-127 VPSVTTTP
+127 VPSVTTKP

-146 KFLDNFFQDFFYSS
+146 KFLDKFFQDFFYST

-196 TTTGGKELTVAMPI
+196 TTTGRKLLTVAMPI
-210 RDSLFEKYKP
+210 RKKYKP

-233 INAAF
+233 INVAF

-264 RSITRPILRLASAAE
+264 RSITRPIRRLASAAE
-279 KIRSDRNGQQEISKV
+279 KIRSDRNGRHEISEV

-348 KIKENEKR
+348 KIKDNEKR

-400 LRAFYELRTSQKKFG
+400 LLAFYELRTSQKKFG
-415 EKNLTLNITEGN
+415 EKNLTLDIMEGN

-448 NAITFSPPHGSIN
+448 NAITFSPPHGNIN
-461 IVISADTKSVT
+461 IVVSADTKSVT

-499 STEKFGLHSGLGLSI
+499 PTEKFGLHSGLGLSI
-514 CKQITEAHNGDI
+514 CKQITEAHNGEI
-526 TAENRLDHQNITRG
+526 TAENRLDPQSITKG
-540 ARFIITLPRVTEK
+540 ARFIITLPRVTKE

>member
-79 RTLGTH
+79 RNFETL

-90 TAVQN
+90 TAVQR
-95 VIDRS
+95 VIYRS

-127 VPSVTTTP
+127 VTSVTTKP

-146 KFLDNFFQDFFYSS
+146 KFLDNFFQDFFYST

-279 KIRSDRNGQQEISKV
+279 KIRSDRNGQQEISEV

-348 KIKENEKR
+348 KIKDNEKR

-400 LRAFYELRTSQKKFG
+400 LLAFYELRTSQKKFG
-415 EKNLTLNITEGN
+415 EKNLTLDIMEGN

-461 IVISADTKSVT
+461 IVVSADTKSVT

-514 CKQITEAHNGDI
+514 CKQITEAHNGEI
-526 TAENRLDHQNITRG
+526 TAENRLDHQSITKG
-540 ARFIITLPRVTEK
+540 ARFIITLPRVTKE

>member
-1 MFIDKFI
+1 MFIYNLI
-8 RKKEKKPLLRKR
+8 RKKERRSSSRKR

-79 RTLGTH
+79 RNPGTQ

-90 TAVQN
+90 IAVQN

-100 ALDSPARSRVFD
+100 ALDSPARSRVFG

-127 VPSVTTTP
+127 VPSVTTKP

-146 KFLDNFFQDFFYSS
+146 KFLDKFFQDFFHSP

-196 TTTGGKELTVAMPI
+196 TTTGRKLLTVAMPI
-210 RDSLFEKYKP
+210 RKKYKP

-233 INAAF
+233 INVAF

-264 RSITRPILRLASAAE
+264 RSITRPIRRLASAAE
-279 KIRSDRNGQQEISKV
+279 KIRSDRNGRHEITEV

-348 KIKENEKR
+348 KIKDNEKR

-385 ELSREKFTAIDIGKL
+385 ELSREKFTAIDIAKL
-400 LRAFYELRTSQKKFG
+400 LLAFYELRTSQKKFG
-415 EKNLTLNITEGN
+415 EKNLTLDIMEGN

-448 NAITFSPPHGSIN
+448 NAITFSPPHGNIN
-461 IVISADTKSVT
+461 IVVSADTKSVT

-499 STEKFGLHSGLGLSI
+499 PTEKFGLHSGLGLSI
-514 CKQITEAHNGDI
+514 CKQITEAHNGEI
-526 TAENRLDHQNITRG
+526 TAENRLNHQSITKG
-540 ARFIITLPRVTEK
+540 ARFIITLPRVTKE

>member
-1 MFIDKFI
+1 MFIYNLI
-8 RKKEKKPLLRKR
+8 RKKERRSSSRKR

-79 RTLGTH
+79 RNPGTQ

-100 ALDSPARSRVFD
+100 ALDSPARSRVFG

-127 VPSVTTTP
+127 VPSVTTKP

-146 KFLDNFFQDFFYSS
+146 KFLDKFFQDFFYSP

-196 TTTGGKELTVAMPI
+196 TTTGRKLLTVAMPI
-210 RDSLFEKYKP
+210 RKKYKP

-233 INAAF
+233 INVAF

-264 RSITRPILRLASAAE
+264 RSITRPIRRLASAAE
-279 KIRSDRNGQQEISKV
+279 KIRSDRNGRHEISEV

-348 KIKENEKR
+348 KIKDNEKR

-400 LRAFYELRTSQKKFG
+400 LLAFYELRTSQKKFG
-415 EKNLTLNITEGN
+415 EKNLTLDIMEGN

-448 NAITFSPPHGSIN
+448 NAITFSPPHGNIN
-461 IVISADTKSVT
+461 IVVSADTKSVT

-499 STEKFGLHSGLGLSI
+499 PTEKFGLHSGLGLSI
-514 CKQITEAHNGDI
+514 CKQITEAHNGEI
-526 TAENRLDHQNITRG
+526 TAENRLNHQSITKG
-540 ARFIITLPRVTEK
+540 ARFIITLPRVTKE

>member
-1 MFIDKFI
+1 MFIYNRI
-8 RKKEKKPLLRKR
+8 RKKEKGSSSRKR

-79 RTLGTH
+79 RNPGTQ
-85 NYLSI
+85 NYLSV

-100 ALDSPARSRVFD
+100 ALESLARSRVFG
-112 TGGELLADSYRLPGR
+112 TGGELLADSYRFPGR
-127 VPSVTTTP
+127 VPSVTIKP

-146 KFLDNFFQDFFYSS
+146 RFLDKFFQDFFYS
-160 TQQHVPNY
+160 TTRQHVPNY

-196 TTTGGKELTVAMPI
+196 TTTGRKLLTVAMPI
-210 RDSLFEKYKP
+210 RKKYKP

-233 INAAF
+233 INVAF

-245 IIAVVIA
+245 ITAVVIA

-264 RSITRPILRLASAAE
+264 RSITRPIRRLALAAE
-279 KIRSDRNGQQEISKV
+279 KIRSDRNGRYGISEV

-348 KIKENEKR
+348 KIKDNEKR

-400 LRAFYELRTSQKKFG
+400 LLAFYELRTSQKKFDK
-415 EKNLTLNITEGN
+415 KNLTLDIMEGN

-448 NAITFSPPHGSIN
+448 NAITFSPPNGNIN
-461 IVISADTKSVT
+461 IVVSADTNSVT

-499 STEKFGLHSGLGLSI
+499 PTEKFGLHSGLGLSI
-514 CKQITEAHNGDI
+514 CKQIAEAHNGEI
-526 TAENRLDHQNITRG
+526 TAENRLDQQSITKG
-540 ARFIITLPRVTEK
+540 ARFIITLPRFTKE

>member
-1 MFIDKFI
+1 MFIYNLI
-8 RKKEKKPLLRKR
+8 RKKERRSSSRKR

-79 RTLGTH
+79 RNPGTQ

-90 TAVQN
+90 IAVQN

-100 ALDSPARSRVFD
+100 ALDSPARSRVFG

-127 VPSVTTTP
+127 VPSVTTKP

-146 KFLDNFFQDFFYSS
+146 KFLDKFFQDFFYST

-196 TTTGGKELTVAMPI
+196 TTTGRKLLTVAMPI
-210 RDSLFEKYKP
+210 RKKYKP

-233 INAAF
+233 INVAF

-264 RSITRPILRLASAAE
+264 RSITRPIRRLASAAE
-279 KIRSDRNGQQEISKV
+279 KIRSDRNGRHEISEV

-348 KIKENEKR
+348 KIKDNEKR

-400 LRAFYELRTSQKKFG
+400 LLAFYELRTSQKKFG
-415 EKNLTLNITEGN
+415 EKNLTLDIMEGN

-448 NAITFSPPHGSIN
+448 NAITFSPPHGNIN
-461 IVISADTKSVT
+461 IVVSADTKSVT

-499 STEKFGLHSGLGLSI
+499 PTEKFGLHSGLGLSI
-514 CKQITEAHNGDI
+514 CKQITEAHNGEI
-526 TAENRLDHQNITRG
+526 TAENRLDHQSITKG
-540 ARFIITLPRVTEK
+540 ARFIITLPRVTKE

>member
-1 MFIDKFI
+1 I
-8 RKKEKKPLLRKR
+8 RK
-20 RVSPLT
+20 
-26 IKILSINVIAI
+26 
-37 FVVFTAVLHL
+37 
-47 DRYEDSL
+47 
-54 IQTELEGLERQA
+54 
-66 TLFANALSEVAVA
+66 
-79 RTLGTH
+79 
-85 NYLSI
+85 
-90 TAVQN
+90 
-95 VIDRS
+95 
-100 ALDSPARSRVFD
+100 
-112 TGGELLADSYRLPGR
+112 
-127 VPSVTTTP
+127 
-135 LASVSPNIFFQ
+135 
-146 KFLDNFFQDFFYSS
+146 
-160 TQQHVPNY
+160 
-168 QQHTIQ
+168 
-174 LARAFPEVI
+174 
-183 SALRGSSIKTVKA
+183 
-196 TTTGGKELTVAMPI
+196 
-210 RDSLFEKYKP
+210 KYKP

-233 INAAF
+233 INVAF

-264 RSITRPILRLASAAE
+264 RSITRPIRRLASAAE
-279 KIRSDRNGQQEISKV
+279 KIRSDRNGRHEISEV

-348 KIKENEKR
+348 KIKDNEKR
-356 DKLLALI
+356 EKLLALI

-400 LRAFYELRTSQKKFG
+400 LLAFYELRTSQKKFG
-415 EKNLTLNITEGN
+415 EKNLTLDIMEGN

-448 NAITFSPPHGSIN
+448 NAITFSPPHGNIN
-461 IVISADTKSVT
+461 IVVSADTKSVT

-499 STEKFGLHSGLGLSI
+499 PTEKFGLHSGLGLSI
-514 CKQITEAHNGDI
+514 CKQITEAHNGEI
-526 TAENRLDHQNITRG
+526 TAENRLDPQSITKG
-540 ARFIITLPRVTEK
+540 ARFIITLPRVTKE